1 MEFLAL
7 KWSITEQFRDYLYY
21 SPKFVVYT
29 DNNPLTY
36 VLSTAK
42 LNATGLR
49 WVGELSDFNFE
60 VKYRPGKVNID
71 ADTLSR
77 IPGDFQKYME
87 SCTQTISNEEFT
99 AAVSH
104 IRSIDNGNTVW
115 ITSITDQPDIL
126 ETDKRHLPN
135 RENTSQVK
143 MVDIAKA
150 QREDRIISKVLWYV
164 NTKTKPTFEHR
175 QQESKEVKK
184 YLRELSKLK
193 VDNKSGVLYRGQQI
207 VLPLEFRRMVYR
219 ELHEEMG
226 HLGTE
231 RVFCLAKERF
241 FWPGMRTDIDHYVNC
256 VCRCLKQKKPSVNT
270 REPQKSI
277 TTTAPFELVSVDFV
291 HLDRSSGGYEYILVI
306 VDHFTRYTQAYPTR
320 NKSAHTA
327 AERIYNDFIP
337 RFGYPSRIHHDQGA
351 EFENKLFWKLEQ
363 LSGIGHS
370 RTTPYHPQG
379 NGQVERMNRTLLN
392 MLRTLPEIYKTNWK
406 DHVNK
411 LIHAYNCTRHEA
423 TGYSPFLLLFGRA
436 PRLPIDLIFN
446 LPEKQE
452 GTGYPAYVRKWKTA
466 MQETY
471 NLASKSAQQAA
482 KKGKR
487 QSDKRVRSTVLSP
500 GDRVRNL
507 SPRGGP
513 GKLRAFWEEE
523 IHVVVSRKGPES
535 PVYDVTSESGDGN
548 IRTLHRNLLL
558 PCDYLPPENDI
569 QRSEFIKTKER
580 QASERREKHTKR
592 RQSAPVN
599 PEPVDSD
606 SDSDGE
612 ERPSA
617 LPNDMNELHGEH
629 SQQASK
635 EMAEENIVTPT
646 SDITQ
651 QEGKNPAL
659 EGQLPTA
666 ENTTAEIITENPSPK
681 LHQRRITL
689 KMWSKR
695 KITAKKRPNFISA
708 HNE

>member
-1 MEFLAL
+1 MTVGEVRRLVGLLGVYRRHVKDFAKIAKPIYELLDGKNHKVKSPPINGQLPSKHPIKWTEEHGAAMNKLIECITSPPILAYPDYNVPFVVRTDASQHGLGAVLYQNQQGTLRVIAYASRTLTPAERNYHLHAGKLEFLAL

-29 DNNPLTY
+29 DNSPLTY

-49 WVGELSDFNFE
+49 GVGELSDFNFE

-87 SCTQTISNEEFT
+87 SYTQTVSNEEFT

-104 IRSIDNGNTVW
+104 IRSIHNANTVW
-115 ITSITDQPDIL
+115 ITSITDQPDVL

-135 RENTSQVK
+135 RESTSQVK

-150 QREDRIISKVLWYV
+150 QREDRVISKVLWYV

-184 YLRELSKLK
+184 YPRELSKLK

-207 VLPLEFRRMVYR
+207 VLPLEFRRMVYC

-241 FWPGMRTDIDHYVNC
+241 FWPGMRTDIDHYVNR

-291 HLDRSSGGYEYILVI
+291 HLDRSFGGYEYILVI

-327 AERIYNDFIP
+327 AEKIYNDFIP
-337 RFGYPSRIHHDQGA
+337 RFGYPSRVHHDQGA

-370 RTTPYHPQG
+370 RTT
-379 NGQVERMNRTLLN
+379 
-392 MLRTLPEIYKTNWK
+392 
-406 DHVNK
+406 D
-411 LIHAYNCTRHEA
+411 
-423 TGYSPFLLLFGRA
+423 
-436 PRLPIDLIFN
+436 PII
-446 LPEKQE
+446 PTVK
-452 GTGYPAYVRKWKTA
+452 Y
-466 MQETY
+466 
-471 NLASKSAQQAA
+471 AA
-482 KKGKR
+482 HL
-487 QSDKRVRSTVLSP
+487 T
-500 GDRVRNL
+500 
-507 SPRGGP
+507 
-513 GKLRAFWEEE
+513 
-523 IHVVVSRKGPES
+523 
-535 PVYDVTSESGDGN
+535 
-548 IRTLHRNLLL
+548 
-558 PCDYLPPENDI
+558 
-569 QRSEFIKTKER
+569 
-580 QASERREKHTKR
+580 
-592 RQSAPVN
+592 
-599 PEPVDSD
+599 
-606 SDSDGE
+606 
-612 ERPSA
+612 
-617 LPNDMNELHGEH
+617 
-629 SQQASK
+629 
-635 EMAEENIVTPT
+635 
-646 SDITQ
+646 
-651 QEGKNPAL
+651 
-659 EGQLPTA
+659 
-666 ENTTAEIITENPSPK
+666 
-681 LHQRRITL
+681 
-689 KMWSKR
+689 
-695 KITAKKRPNFISA
+695 
-708 HNE
+708 